1 MSDNIYKINY
11 SWWSSTCN
19 LKTAVLS
26 ELKLLNHVMDCS
38 LPGSSVHG
46 IFQAR
51 VLEWVAIPFSRGSSW
66 PRGQTRVSCIIG
78 RCFTVWA
85 TREVHQGSVIWSQNL
100 LVCLTP
106 CIFPVAPHRC
116 KETLR
121 RSGHRIIDIWHLAL
135 KRNVELILLK
145 CPSPAVK
152 SLTSGYLASMRT
164 LLSANAC
171 HLQGCPSWF
180 ESGIN

>member
-51 VLEWVAIPFSRGSSW
+51 VLEWGAISFSRGSSW
-66 PRGQTRVSCIIG
+66 PRGQTRVSCIVG

-106 CIFPVAPHRC
+106 CIFIVPPHWC

-135 KRNVELILLK
+135 KRNVELSLLK

-152 SLTSGYLASMRT
+152 SLTSGYLASTRT

-180 ESGIN
+180 ESVIN